1 MYIKKKTKI
10 QCTLKQNTPPPK
22 KKEKDDLV
30 KYSNHINMYNMTSL
44 HTCGECTVDNTSK
57 IYTGYTVI
65 FALLILHH
73 SNSPLELK
81 KSIDYGKIKKNDK
94 IL

>member
-1 MYIKKKTKI
+1 
-10 QCTLKQNTPPPK
+10 
-22 KKEKDDLV
+22 
-30 KYSNHINMYNMTSL
+30 MYNMTSL
-44 HTCGECTVDNTSK
+44 HTCGEYTVDNTSK

-94 IL
+94 TL